1 MAAMD
6 SSLSLA
12 DSQTATQWIFT
23 GTSDDPDARSAGAI
37 AAAQALAGDD
47 AKLLVVF
54 AAASYNQ
61 SALLAGVASVV
72 PDVPVIGCSTAGEI
86 VASGPGSG
94 GVVVMA
100 LGGSGFSVA
109 TAAASGEPNGLRQ
122 ASATVAESFSRL
134 DPRPYKVLLLL
145 SDGLG
150 GDQQEVVRGA
160 FGVLG
165 AEVPL
170 IGGCAGDD
178 MKMQHTWQFHGTEVL
193 EHAIVGAAIGSEGP
207 IGIGVQHGWRA
218 VGEPMVVT
226 SSSGNSVLTLDD
238 QPALD
243 AYLQRLDA
251 PAEVGDDAAAL
262 TLFAATHPL
271 GLSRRGGDEVRF
283 VAGGDLSAGSLNCI
297 AAVPQGSMV
306 RIMQGDYDSVLG
318 ATNVACEQA
327 VSALDGRT
335 PLGLLAFDCIA
346 RKGVLGDAGVAA
358 EVGRITDYAPGAPVA
373 GFYTYGEIARTHG
386 VSGFH
391 NQTLVVVAFS

>member
-1 MAAMD
+1 
-6 SSLSLA
+6 
-12 DSQTATQWIFT
+12 
-23 GTSDDPDARSAGAI
+23 
-37 AAAQALAGDD
+37 
-47 AKLLVVF
+47 
-54 AAASYNQ
+54 
-61 SALLAGVASVV
+61 
-72 PDVPVIGCSTAGEI
+72 
-86 VASGPGSG
+86 
-94 GVVVMA
+94 MA
-100 LGGSGFSVA
+100 LGGGGFSVA
-109 TAAASGEPNGLRQ
+109 TAAARGNALGLRHAA
-122 ASATVAESFSRL
+122 ASVAEGFSRL
-134 DPRPYKVLLLL
+134 EPRPYKVLLLL

-165 AEVPL
+165 AEIPL
-170 IGGCAGDD
+170 VGGCAGDD
-178 MKMQHTWQFHGTEVL
+178 MQMQHTAQFCGTEVL
-193 EHAIVGAAIGSEGP
+193 EHSVVGAAIGSQGP

-251 PAEVGDDAAAL
+251 PPQVRKDPAAL
-262 TLFAATHPL
+262 TLFASTHPL

-283 VAGGDLSAGSLNCI
+283 VAGGDLETRSLNCI

-306 RIMQGDYDSVLG
+306 RIMKGDFDSVLD

-327 VSALDGRT
+327 VAALEGRT

-346 RKGVLGDAGVAA
+346 RKGVLGDAGTTA
-358 EVGRITDYAPGAPVA
+358 EVSRITDYAPGAPVA